1 MNNSPTINN
10 INKYLSNQKDRL
22 QLAYDSHY
30 FCGEDSLLRT
40 IDEISQ
46 LQKKILSFSDRI
58 YIIY

>member
-30 FCGEDSLLRT
+30 FCDEDSLLRT

-46 LQKKILSFSDRI
+46 LQKKILN
-58 YIIY
+58 IICI